1 LYIRECCH
9 SLSGDELVIVLAC
22 FQEHKD
28 TDVSRDLRV
37 SQNVLGVLDHIEF
50 LKDECMRLEESAV
63 QNTEYWK
70 ISFDMIEPMKRWME
84 GEHASNICSEYEL
97 FEGNFIRSIMK
108 IANMLNEWLSMAMY
122 CQHTDQIEKI
132 LDVQQRL
139 IRDIVVSDSLYLRL

>member
-1 LYIRECCH
+1 
-9 SLSGDELVIVLAC
+9 
-22 FQEHKD
+22 
-28 TDVSRDLRV
+28 
-37 SQNVLGVLDHIEF
+37 
-50 LKDECMRLEESAV
+50 
-63 QNTEYWK
+63 
-70 ISFDMIEPMKRWME
+70 MIEPMKRWME

-108 IANMLNEWLSMAMY
+108 IANMLNEWLSMATY